1 MSAKR
6 RKKERKV
13 FNLYNFLILLCIVVI
28 LGSAYF
34 LLEKQGIDV
43 MAYVENILPKEEES
57 SSNAEKNA
65 KTDAKNESKTNSTDK
80 VNNNSSQTKNTTTNE
95 NKSSGDE
102 VTQEKAIEIAIDKFK
117 ELGENQ
123 LLNTEVEVIKIQRQG
138 VEYYYISSPENT
150 AEVRIEDGKI
160 TRLNSVLVD

>member
-6 RKKERKV
+6 RKKERRV
-13 FNLYNFLILLCIVVI
+13 FNMYNLLILLCILVI

-34 LLEKQGIDV
+34 LLEKQGVDV
-43 MAYVENILPKEEES
+43 RAYIENILPKNEEVATNEDT
-57 SSNAEKNA
+57 NKNT
-65 KTDAKNESKTNSTDK
+65 KTETKTNSK
-80 VNNNSSQTKNTTTNE
+80 VETTPDNSNSKKPVKTENNSS
-95 NKSSGDE
+95 GAGI
-102 VTQEKAIEIAIDKFK
+102 TQERAIEIAIEKFK
-117 ELGENQ
+117 ELGESQ

-150 AEVRIEDGKI
+150 IEVKIEDGKI